1 MNLDDFMNQMKVS
14 DELVEIAQKQMKAFD
29 GMINE
34 AMFQFNGA
42 EQHVVIAFKSKI
54 DRVMEK
60 AKKGDITYL
69 QDLEAI
75 KLEFKKYTDG
85 RNSNG

>member
-1 MNLDDFMNQMKVS
+1 MNLDDFMKQMKVS

-29 GMINE
+29 GMMNE

-42 EQHVVIAFKSKI
+42 EQQVVIAFKSKI

-60 AKKGDITYL
+60 AKKGDVTYL

-75 KLEFKKYTDG
+75 KLEFKKHTDG